1 MYVQFQYTCYR
12 STATTE
18 WRGQKTFTGIKK
30 KGILNIE
37 ITKQYHP
44 ISEK

>member
-1 MYVQFQYTCYR
+1 MYSR
-12 STATTE
+12 LTATTE
-18 WRGQKTFTGIKK
+18 WRGQKTFTGILK

-37 ITKQYHP
+37 IMKLYHP